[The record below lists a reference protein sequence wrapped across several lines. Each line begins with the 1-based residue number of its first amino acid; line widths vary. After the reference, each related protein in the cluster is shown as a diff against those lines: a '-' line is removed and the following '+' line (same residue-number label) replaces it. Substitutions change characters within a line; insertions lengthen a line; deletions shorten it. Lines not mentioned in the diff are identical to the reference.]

1 MDIAWRQVFI
11 AFMAGIIIQS
21 SGLHN
26 QELSKVLG
34 DNQTNGNFTKTLEI
48 NQTVDFGI
56 EPLDEEKVEELVH
69 QKINEERTQRGLSKL
84 DYSEK
89 LENIADKHSK
99 DMAEN
104 NYFAHTSPSGQ
115 TMADRYEQAN
125 YICSIDTGAVIQQ
138 GAENIAQTWYQEP
151 ISTESG
157 TVLHES
163 EEDVAEGLVT
173 QWMNSPGHR
182 KNILKPYWNN
192 EGIGIYVTEDDE
204 VFATQNFC

>member
-11 AFMAGIIIQS
+11 AFIAGMVIQS

-26 QELSKVLG
+26 QELSKASDENRSKV
-34 DNQTNGNFTKTLEI
+34 NFTNTLEL
-48 NQTVDFGI
+48 NQTVDFEI
-56 EPLDEEKVEELVH
+56 ESLDKEEVEKLVH
-69 QKINEERTQRGLSKL
+69 QKINEERKQKDLPKL
-84 DYSEK
+84 DYSVK
-89 LENIADKHSK
+89 LEDIAYKHSK
-99 DMAEN
+99 DMAKN

-115 TMADRYEQAN
+115 TMSERYEQAN
-125 YICSIDTGAVIQQ
+125 YICSIDTGSVIQQ

-151 ISTESG
+151 ISSRNG

-163 EEDVAEGLVT
+163 EEEVAEGLVT

-192 EGIGIYVTEDDE
+192 EGIGIYVTEDGK

>member
-34 DNQTNGNFTKTLEI
+34 DNQTKGNLSKNLEL

-89 LENIADKHSK
+89 LEDIADKHSK
-99 DMAEN
+99 DMSQN

-115 TMADRYEQAN
+115 TMSDRYEEAN
-125 YICSIDTGAVIQQ
+125 YICSIDTRAVVQQ

-151 ISTESG
+151 ISTKSG
-157 TVLHES
+157 TALHEN

-173 QWMNSPGHR
+173 QWMNSPGHK
-182 KNILKPYWNN
+182 KNILKTYWNN